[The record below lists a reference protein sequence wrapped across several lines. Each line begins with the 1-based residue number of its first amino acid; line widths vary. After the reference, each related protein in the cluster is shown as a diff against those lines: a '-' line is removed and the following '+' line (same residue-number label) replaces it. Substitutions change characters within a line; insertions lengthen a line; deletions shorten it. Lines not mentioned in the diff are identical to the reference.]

1 MSWGLSESI
10 RPSIPQ
16 QQKRGVQ
23 NRGGTL
29 RRLILLVVLAALAYP
44 AGAGTRV
51 TVAQLDQALTV
62 AFTAHKPDAE
72 IARQITTMEL
82 SEQLTEASLERL
94 NARLAPGAQ
103 TAQALALL
111 ADRSAFLD
119 PPVAELPGTAAPD
132 GVAQQQM
139 LDAARNYV
147 AQTLPRLPDFLATRT
162 IKRYDDSP
170 QEVKRG
176 AWPVR
181 AGLHPVGSSS
191 LEISIRTEREG
202 QAVKHGSAAAQ
213 EQNGLSSWGEFGS
226 LPAVILT
233 DTAKGTVT
241 WSRWEQMAAGPVAV
255 FRYAVP
261 RSASHYEILGKTNLG
276 PSTNLG
282 GPVVGSSTARSTPAY
297 HGSLWVDPATGVIP
311 RLSLEIG
318 EDDVG
323 QFKRFAVM
331 VHYAPVQIGGRT
343 FICPTRSLAFDW
355 ASAGVTSSL
364 FGEAGQ
370 TDAPTEWLNVATYS
384 GYHHFAATAR
394 IVTDRQETEPGRPES
409 AGESPQA
416 ASPEPNETESAMEGT
431 TPPETGLPPSSNR
444 LDSPTESTSTA
455 PAPTALATATPAPAI
470 PAPTAAPLAAATP
483 AVIAAGTDEPQS
495 TGITL
500 QVNVNKVLVPVVV
513 RDKQGRTVSDLEK
526 EEFQLFDNNKPGRI
540 TSFTEER
547 RRAAE
552 LSAAGS
558 DSGAQAAAPPQ
569 RTVVLL
575 FDDLHLSFVDLE
587 NTKKAGVKALEGLL
601 EGSNQVAVLSLSGK
615 VASGL
620 TRDRAKLQEAIL
632 SLKSQGD
639 YLHINGDCP
648 KIGYFQAWLM
658 EFFTEAAAFRDAA
671 RQVMACGASSDPQ
684 DAERTA
690 RLIAQRIVEVV
701 SKDYVGSFSVI
712 DEIVRRMSTL
722 PGQRTLIL
730 ISPGFVVRDPIV
742 SAAESQMINLA
753 AQSNVT
759 ISTLS
764 ARGLYTTFQTAG
776 NDFSSA
782 YSRADVSWAEGALS
796 DLADG
801 TGGTYFH
808 NSNDLDEG
816 FKSLAAGPESVYLL
830 ELSLD
835 NAKPDGAFHRLK
847 VKVNRD
853 GLQVQARSGYFLPK
867 PEKNKK

>member
-1 MSWGLSESI
+1 M
-10 RPSIPQ
+10 
-16 QQKRGVQ
+16 
-23 NRGGTL
+23 
-29 RRLILLVVLAALAYP
+29 VLAALTYP

-51 TVAQLDQALTV
+51 TVAQLEHALTT

-72 IARQITTMEL
+72 IAHQIATMEL

-132 GVAQQQM
+132 GTAQQRM

-162 IKRYDDSP
+162 INRYDDSP
-170 QEVKRG
+170 QALKKG

-181 AGLHPVGSSS
+181 AGLHLAGTSSR
-191 LEISIRTEREG
+191 EISVRNEREG
-202 QAVKHGSAAAQ
+202 QAVKQGSAASQ
-213 EQNGLSSWGEFGS
+213 EQSGLSSWGEFGF

-233 DTAKGTVT
+233 DTVKGKVT
-241 WSRWEQMAAGPVAV
+241 WSHWEQMATGPAAV
-255 FRYAVP
+255 FHYAVP
-261 RSASHYEILGKTNLG
+261 RSASHYEIIETVPHGPRTSFLGQHANT
-276 PSTNLG
+276 ST
-282 GPVVGSSTARSTPAY
+282 VRTAPAY
-297 HGSLWVDPATGVIP
+297 HGSLWLDPATGVIL
-311 RLSLEIG
+311 RISIETDENG
-318 EDDVG
+318 SD
-323 QFKRFAVM
+323 QFRRVAVM
-331 VHYAPVQIGGRT
+331 VQYAPVQIGDRT
-343 FICPTRSLAFDW
+343 FICPARSLALDLGI
-355 ASAGVTSSL
+355 SDENSSL
-364 FGEAGQ
+364 G
-370 TDAPTEWLNVATYS
+370 DAPTEWLNIASYS
-384 GYHHFAATAR
+384 GYRRFASTTR
-394 IVTDRQETEPGRPES
+394 ILADTPEMQPGKPES
-409 AGESPQA
+409 ASELPQVT
-416 ASPEPNETESAMEGT
+416 SPEPNETASAIEKTML
-431 TPPETGLPPSSNR
+431 PQSGLPPSSTP

-455 PAPTALATATPAPAI
+455 LAPTALATATPASAI
-470 PAPTAAPLAAATP
+470 PAPTAAPLAASTP
-483 AVIAAGTDEPQS
+483 AVIAAGTDEPQA

-513 RDKQGRTVSDLEK
+513 RDKQGRTVSDLKK
-526 EEFQLFDNNKPGRI
+526 EDFQLYDNNKPGRI
-540 TSFTEER
+540 TSFTAER

-558 DSGAQAAAPPQ
+558 DSGAQAAALPQ

-587 NTKKAGVKALEGLL
+587 NTKKAGVKALDGLL

-701 SKDYVGSFSVI
+701 GKDYVGSFSVI

-764 ARGLYTTFQTAG
+764 ARRLYTTFQTAG

-835 NAKPDGAFHRLK
+835 NANPAGAFHRLK

-853 GLQVQARSGYFLPK
+853 GLQVQARRGYFLPK